1 MASESKRTYKSS
13 GETELPELKF
23 PPADYSRE
31 NSEID
36 LLRSNTFVHAFDG
49 YASKSL
55 SGKEFKYTTTITAD
69 YFRVKVDEEFNMAK
83 EIGRLFDKVKEGMAE
98 SMQDYIIE
106 HNGVIDS
113 WFNPVDTLYTNH
125 STGKRAHH
133 FSYFSDFYPPTQ
145 KNIHDWYV
153 YPGTLDYRDAKD
165 KEDELYDK
173 YRKAKNEEK
182 GFLAALLTAGGLY
195 LSIGAL
201 TVLGDLIFHIGRF
214 IDPFFEKFPG
224 LGTVLDLPYI
234 IHSLIFGIFGE
245 IDVTRAAVFCSALL
259 AGACLLVAG
268 VLFAETKR
276 LYNNSKNYHKAKKE
290 YFRHIK
296 SKEFKKLM
304 KEYKVEAN
312 VYETF
317 ALKWHQEWFKWLVK
331 VGYIQPLSS
340 KHKRKL
346 LKLLK

>member
-1 MASESKRTYKSS
+1 MASESKKTYKTS

-36 LLRSNTFVHAFDG
+36 ILRSNTFAHAFDG
-49 YASKSL
+49 YASKCL
-55 SGKEFKYTTTITAD
+55 SGKDFKYTVPITDD
-69 YFRVKVDEEFNMAK
+69 YFRDKRDADWNMNK
-83 EIGRLFDKVKEGMAE
+83 EIARLFGKVEKGMAE

-113 WFNPVDTLYTNH
+113 WFNPVDTLYTDNLT
-125 STGKRAHH
+125 TGKEAHH
-133 FSYFSDFYPPTQ
+133 FNYMGYFPP

-153 YPGTLDYRDAKD
+153 YPGTFNYRHAKE

-201 TVLGDLIFHIGRF
+201 TVLGDLIFHIGSF
-214 IDPFFEKFPG
+214 IDPFFEKFPA

-245 IDVTRAAVFCSALL
+245 IEVTKAAVFCSALL
-259 AGACLLVAG
+259 AGACILVAG
-268 VLFAETKR
+268 VLFADIKR

-290 YFRHIK
+290 YFSHIK

-304 KEYKVEAN
+304 KEYKIEAN
-312 VYETF
+312 VYESF
-317 ALKWHQEWFKWLVK
+317 ALKWHQEWFNWLIK
-331 VGYIQPLSS
+331 VGYIKPVSS
-340 KHKRKL
+340 KHKRRL
-346 LKLLK
+346 SR